1 MFFLRKTDQLLFD
14 GGEDELENQWSY
26 VSESGKQ
33 ISISISGFIDR
44 PMNLL
49 EQRLSSDTDFKRLIE
64 ALNARKSEGINGN
77 YCTQQG
83 LELFWMEEAF
93 NKDQLLV
100 IVSFGEVNPGRYRLA
115 MEAETSGMTAI

>member
-14 GGEDELENQWSY
+14 GGEDELENEWSF

-33 ISISISGFIDR
+33 VSISISGFIDR

-64 ALNARKSEGINGN
+64 ALNARKSEGISGN

-83 LELFWMEEAF
+83 LELYWMEEAF

-100 IVSFGEVNPGRYRLA
+100 IVSFGEVSPGRYRLVV
-115 MEAETSGMTAI
+115 EGEIN

>member
-1 MFFLRKTDQLLFD
+1 VYFLRKTDQLLFD
-14 GGEDELENQWSY
+14 GGEDELENEWSY
-26 VSESGKQ
+26 VSESGYQ

-49 EQRLSSDTDFKRLIE
+49 EQRLPDTDFPRLIE

-77 YCTQQG
+77 YCTQHG
-83 LELFWMEEAF
+83 LELFWMEKEF

-100 IVSFGEVNPGRYRLA
+100 IVSFGEVNPGRYRLVV
-115 MEAETSGMTAI
+115 EAKISGMTAI